1 MFPTIRKYFLAGNQI
16 YDLYL
21 GESGDSE
28 TVRRRYSETFGH
40 WDSFRLPE
48 FLTYFWALRITV
60 LETSCLGCTQCFTGA
75 NGNVQSYGFGT
86 AQFLYSQQYSACFRQ
101 ELGKLC
107 LNNDI
112 LVYFHVNFA
121 GYCSIQFRESSI
133 TSPDPFG
140 AYILSIVNWYYNNRL
155 DNRSCYRTPIIT

>member
-1 MFPTIRKYFLAGNQI
+1 MTTMQREWRQW
-16 YDLYL
+16 
-21 GESGDSE
+21 
-28 TVRRRYSETFGH
+28 VSETFVI
-40 WDSFRLPE
+40 FP
-48 FLTYFWALRITV
+48 FLSITV

-101 ELGKLC
+101 ELGRLC
-107 LNNDI
+107 LNIDI
-112 LVYFHVNFA
+112 LVYDVHINFT

-140 AYILSIVNWYYNNRL
+140 AYILSFVNWYYNNNRL
-155 DNRSCYRTPIIT
+155 DDPFCLTRRRETLIMSFVSRFGQRDCC

>member
-1 MFPTIRKYFLAGNQI
+1 M
-16 YDLYL
+16 
-21 GESGDSE
+21 
-28 TVRRRYSETFGH
+28 
-40 WDSFRLPE
+40 
-48 FLTYFWALRITV
+48 

-101 ELGKLC
+101 ELGRLC
-107 LNNDI
+107 LNIDI
-112 LVYFHVNFA
+112 LVYDVHVNFT

-140 AYILSIVNWYYNNRL
+140 AYFLSFENWCYTNRL
-155 DNRSCYRTPIIT
+155 DDPFCNNIVRLEMVSNSIIFIFLQIWTTLLLLMRVRALPTPAYLATSRFPEGP